1 METPYSGVTV
11 AAALGAV
18 PDANTRKEHRN
29 CRLLSGPE
37 FRVQVK
43 SCHGDRY
50 VNSDCEGLLFQVS
63 ISDRIAQSSSPER
76 CPGYLSMFSWN
87 FP

>member
-1 METPYSGVTV
+1 METPYSGMRTV

-29 CRLLSGPE
+29 CRLLSGLE
-37 FRVQVK
+37 LRVQVK

-50 VNSDCEGLLFQVS
+50 VNSDCEGLLALP
-63 ISDRIAQSSSPER
+63 R
-76 CPGYLSMFSWN
+76 
-87 FP
+87 